1 MTMMLLR
8 RPIRDA
14 ESLPTPM
21 WPVMRGMEALAVAID
36 GPIDIAPEA
45 RDPLFVGCLVLSQAD
60 LLIAGT
66 SCRRPLVLAKTERLA
81 QYSGRDLVLL
91 RYDPDRGTTFDLYL
105 QIRAD
110 WLVRHQAWRPDG
122 DLWLVPDAGH
132 GPFVRAGMFGRE
144 LEDAVPFH
152 DADDRACGL
161 NQGRSLAMFGGR
173 A

>member
-21 WPVMRGMEALAVAID
+21 WPVIRRMEALAVAID
-36 GPIDIAPEA
+36 GAIDIAPEA

-66 SCRRPLVLAKTERLA
+66 SCRRPLVFAKTERLA

-110 WLVRHQAWRPDG
+110 WLVRYQGLA
-122 DLWLVPDAGH
+122 AG
-132 GPFVRAGMFGRE
+132 R
-144 LEDAVPFH
+144 
-152 DADDRACGL
+152 
-161 NQGRSLAMFGGR
+161 RSLAGPRRRPRPVRSRRHVR
-173 A
+173 ARARGCRAIP